1 MNGKRVN
8 SEQIIEGAYTAYVDA
23 SRQSNLAYRPSF
35 VSNDRERGSK
45 VLSTLE
51 LELSRCTKFAFSVAF
66 IAESG
71 IVPLKQTLK
80 ELEKKGIQGKILTT
94 DYLTFSQPKAL
105 AWLNERSNI
114 EVRMFSTG
122 DVSGVKR
129 EGFHTKGYIFE
140 YADGTY
146 KALVGSS
153 NLTGSALATNREW
166 NTQIVSTINGELI
179 RELTTEFRLLWNR
192 SRSLDGVLET
202 YERIYAEKQKILASQ
217 KVVSIE
223 QIKLEPNEMQVEFVD
238 SMNRLIA
245 QGEKKALLISAT
257 GTGKTYASAFALRDE
272 NPNRVLFLAHREQ
285 ILKQAKRSYERVFG
299 DSKSFG
305 LLSGNS
311 HDVDVDYLFATMQTM
326 AQDRVLHGFRHDEF
340 DTIIIDEVHRAGANS
355 YQKILSF
362 FDAGLYLGMT
372 ASPDRPDGFDI
383 YALFDNNIAGEI
395 RLQKALENDL
405 LCPFHYFGITDIAFE
420 DLDEEVELADFNR
433 LTEDRRV
440 DYIIDQAKYYG
451 FSGDRVKGLV
461 FCSRREEAKSLSEAF
476 NQRGFRTLSLDGDS
490 SQQEREWASDR
501 LAANPGDPHYD
512 NRLDYIFTVDIF
524 NEGVDIPEVNQV
536 LMLRP
541 TQSPIIFVQQLGR
554 GLRKADGKEFVVII
568 DFIGNYANNYMIPL
582 ALSGDRSHNKDSVRK
597 YVVEGNRTIPGC
609 SSVHFDEI
617 SKQRV
622 FDSIDRSQT
631 PLRMLKEK
639 YKVLKHKLGRIPSM
653 VDFIDH
659 GEIDPLLFIEKKGS
673 YHAFLRYADKDYRI
687 EFNADEELILE
698 YLSRF
703 IANGMR
709 PHELLIIKNFLDGK
723 TLDKDTFA
731 EELYEY
737 YYLQLSD
744 DDYYSALRVI
754 DGSFL
759 NAPGDKRRYGE
770 MDLAITNSRGFF
782 SSSLLLQ
789 EALENSHFRSAVED
803 IVAFGLQ
810 RYKERYIGASDGLK
824 LYQKY
829 TRKDACRLLD
839 WKQDDSSTVYG
850 YRIKHGTCPIF
861 VTYNKQKD
869 ISSSTQ
875 YEDKFVDQ
883 RVFSWMTRSRLTL
896 KSNEVQKII
905 KAKET
910 DLRVYLFIKKSDDE
924 GSDFYYMGRVEPIS
938 YEQKT
943 ILDDNG
949 DELPIVNFRLL
960 LETPVRDDYYDYF
973 VER

>member
-1 MNGKRVN
+1 MNSKTTN
-8 SEQIIEGAYTAYVDA
+8 NEQVIEGAYTAYVDA
-23 SRQSNLAYRPSF
+23 TRQSNLAYRPMF
-35 VSNDRERGSK
+35 VSNDRDRGSK

-66 IAESG
+66 ITESG
-71 IVPLKQTLK
+71 IIPLKQTFK
-80 ELEKKGIQGKILTT
+80 ELEKRGVKGKVLTT

-105 AWLNERSNI
+105 AWLSERSNI

-122 DVSGVKR
+122 EVDGLKR

-140 YADGTY
+140 YEDGTY
-146 KALVGSS
+146 KALIGSS

-179 RELTTEFRLLWNR
+179 RELTAEFRLLWNK
-192 SRSLDGVLET
+192 SQLLEGVLET
-202 YERIYAEKQKILASQ
+202 YKRIYAEKQRMLASQ

-223 QIKLEPNEMQVEFVD
+223 QIKLEPNEMQVEFVE
-238 SMNRLIA
+238 SMSKLIA
-245 QGEKKALLISAT
+245 RGESKALLISAT

-285 ILKQAKRSYERVFG
+285 ILKQAKKSYERVFG
-299 DSKSFG
+299 SSKSFG

-311 HDVDVDYLFATMQTM
+311 RDVDVDYLFATMQTM
-326 AQDRVLHGFRHDEF
+326 SQDHVLHEFKHDDF

-355 YQKILSF
+355 YQKILSY
-362 FDAGLYLGMT
+362 FDANLYLGMT

-420 DLDEEVELADFNR
+420 GVDEEAELADFSR
-433 LTEDRRV
+433 LTEDKRV
-440 DYIIDQAKYYG
+440 EYIIEQTRFYG
-451 FSGDRVKGLV
+451 FSGERVKGLV
-461 FCSRREEAKSLSEAF
+461 FCSRREEARSLSDSF
-476 NQRGFRTLSLDGDS
+476 NKRGYRTIALDGTAT
-490 SQQEREWASDR
+490 QREREWASDC
-501 LAANPGDPHYD
+501 LAASPGDPQYD
-512 NRLDYIFTVDIF
+512 CRLDYIFTVDIF

-554 GLRKADGKEFVVII
+554 GLRKAEGKDFVVII

-582 ALSGDRSHNKDSVRK
+582 ALSGDRSHNRDVVRK

-622 FDSIDRSQT
+622 FDSIDKSQT

-639 YKVLKHKLGRIPSM
+639 YFVLKHKLGCIPSM

-659 GEIDPLLFIEKKGS
+659 GEIDPSLFIEKKGS
-673 YHAFLRYADKDYRI
+673 YHAFLSYADKDYDVS
-687 EFNADEELILE
+687 FNADEELILE

-709 PHELLIIKNFLDGK
+709 PHELLIIKSFLEGEELDRNGFAK
-723 TLDKDTFA
+723 TLYD
-731 EELYEY
+731 YC
-737 YYLQLSD
+737 YLQLSD
-744 DDYYSALRVI
+744 EDYSSALRVV

-770 MDLAITNSRGFF
+770 MELAQSNDRGFF
-782 SSSLLLQ
+782 VGSLLFQ
-789 EALENSHFRSAVED
+789 EALENPCFRDSVED
-803 IVAFGLQ
+803 IVAFGLR
-810 RYKERYIGASDGLK
+810 RYKERYFGASDGLK

-839 WKQDDSSTVYG
+839 WKQDDSSTIYG

-861 VTYNKQKD
+861 VTYNKQED

-883 RVFSWMTRSRLTL
+883 RLFSWMTRSRLTL

-905 KAKET
+905 KAEET
-910 DLRVYLFIKKSDDE
+910 GLKMYLFIKKSDDE
-924 GSDFYYMGRVEPIS
+924 GSDFYYMGRVAPIA
-938 YEQKT
+938 YAQRT
-943 ILDDNG
+943 ILDDHGN
-949 DELPIVNFRLL
+949 ELPIVNFKLE